1 MDAAR
6 LESMLRSCWEVTGAD
21 VEVLTG
27 GMNSTAWQVRARGRR
42 WALKLV
48 PAAQRAGFVAGL
60 TAAQI
65 VDAAGIPSGRPV
77 TTLDGELC
85 ADVPEGS
92 LALLAWVDGVALA
105 GDEDDQ
111 PVIGSTLGAAHAA
124 LGAVG
129 ASDAPRF
136 HWIDLD
142 AAHLDVEEWVRPAVR
157 AAVAGWDHV
166 SAAAGASRGL
176 LHGDPSPEAFLWNPR
191 SSTCGLI
198 DWSSAFYG
206 PLLYDLASAV
216 MYVGGSASATPL
228 VDAYLQHGLIGD
240 GEVAA
245 GLLPMLRFRWAVQA
259 DYFARRLGANDLTG
273 IADRR
278 GNVKGLHDAR
288 RHLTE

>member
-6 LESMLRSCWEVTGAD
+6 LESILLSCWGVAGAD

-27 GMNSTAWQVRARGRR
+27 GMNSTAWQVRARSRR

-60 TAAQI
+60 IAAQI
-65 VDAAGIPSGRPV
+65 VDAAGIPSGRAV
-77 TTLDGELC
+77 ATLDGELC
-85 ADVPEGS
+85 ANVPEGS
-92 LALLAWVDGVALA
+92 LALLEWVDGVALA
-105 GDEDDQ
+105 GEEDDQ
-111 PVIGSTLGAAHAA
+111 PVIGSTLGAAHTA
-124 LGAVG
+124 LAAVG
-129 ASDAPRF
+129 PSDAPRF

-142 AAHLDVEEWVRPAVR
+142 AAHLDVEEWVRPAVG
-157 AAVAGWDHV
+157 AAVDGWDDVSH
-166 SAAAGASRGL
+166 SAASWGL
-176 LHGDPSPEAFLWNPR
+176 LHGDPAPEAFLWDPG
-191 SSTCGLI
+191 SATCGLI

-216 MYVGGSASATPL
+216 LYVGGPVSAAAL

-240 GEVAA
+240 AEVDV

-259 DYFARRLGANDLTG
+259 DYFARRLTANDLTG

-278 GNVKGLHDAR
+278 GNVNGLHDAR
-288 RHLTE
+288 RHLTG